1 MTRSFGVANG
11 YEGFS
16 RSTRSQEAIDSHE
29 VPISLFTQERISF
42 FLQSIEDDES
52 FSKEDLSFLKKQ
64 SVLMFR
70 FAAMKFGPTSWHHT
84 SSYYNKTDHYDLYAI
99 AEDLCENRD
108 RIIEEFRIKKEQER
122 ATQAEKKALR
132 LAVVTVQ
139 EWGGTKA
146 HPRVIGE
153 KTVAG
158 VVEGDWIYFKEPHAK
173 DGITKKYKISAG
185 KTIDYSGFSSYRDLS
200 RRWPHY
206 RGSKPV
212 FIALA
217 KERKGIIA

>member
-1 MTRSFGVANG
+1 
-11 YEGFS
+11 
-16 RSTRSQEAIDSHE
+16 
-29 VPISLFTQERISF
+29 
-42 FLQSIEDDES
+42 
-52 FSKEDLSFLKKQ
+52 
-64 SVLMFR
+64 
-70 FAAMKFGPTSWHHT
+70 
-84 SSYYNKTDHYDLYAI
+84 
-99 AEDLCENRD
+99 
-108 RIIEEFRIKKEQER
+108 
-122 ATQAEKKALR
+122 

-158 VVEGDWIYFKEPHAK
+158 VVDGDWVYFKDPHAK
-173 DGITKKYKISAG
+173 AGITGKYKLSAG
-185 KTIDYSGFSSYRDLS
+185 KTIRIMGFSSYRELS
-200 RRWPHY
+200 STWPHY